1 MGEPRRE
8 SMPLVIPSE
17 FVIPRLRPSAS
28 ARNDNLARNDKRHR
42 FTSRFTHL
50 PTSSTGQT
58 TGLTPRLS
66 VDRLHKRFGQ
76 IEALRAATFRV
87 EHGEVLGLLGP
98 NGAGKSTLL
107 ACLAGLLRADGGQ
120 VRGADGR
127 AIEPAHR
134 RDALM
139 YLPDG
144 IAPWPDQ
151 TASWILEFWRVMTG
165 ARADGWDAIADVLGL
180 ADLRGRRIG
189 TLSKGER
196 KRVLL
201 GLALASPQPVVLM
214 DEPFDGLDL
223 RQTRATIAMFR
234 ELAREGRSLV
244 LSIHSMPD
252 AARVCD
258 RLVLLN
264 DGSTIAEGT
273 LPELRERAGLAAGAD
288 LEDVFLAIA

>member
-1 MGEPRRE
+1 M
-8 SMPLVIPSE
+8 
-17 FVIPRLRPSAS
+17 
-28 ARNDNLARNDKRHR
+28 K
-42 FTSRFTHL
+42 
-50 PTSSTGQT
+50 SS
-58 TGLTPRLS
+58 LTPLSTTRLS
-66 VDRLHKRFGQ
+66 IDGLHKRFGQ
-76 IEALRAATFRV
+76 IEALRAATFHI
-87 EHGEVLGLLGP
+87 EPGEVLGLLGP

-107 ACLAGLLRADGGQ
+107 GCLAGLIFADGGQ
-120 VRGADGR
+120 VLGDNGR
-127 AIEPAHR
+127 PIAPGQR
-134 RDALM
+134 RNALM

-151 TASWILEFWRVMTG
+151 TADWILAFWRVMAG
-165 ARADGWDAIADVLGL
+165 ARAEGWDAMSAVLGL
-180 ADLRGRRIG
+180 DELRGRRLG

-201 GLALASPQPVVLM
+201 GLSLVSPQPIVLM

-234 ELAREGRSLV
+234 ELARAGRSLV

-264 DGSTIAEGT
+264 DGSTRAEGT
-273 LPELRERAGLAAGAD
+273 LPELRERAGLPPAAD
-288 LEDVFLAIA
+288 LEDVFLALA

>member
-1 MGEPRRE
+1 MSR
-8 SMPLVIPSE
+8 LTVN
-17 FVIPRLRPSAS
+17 RLR
-28 ARNDNLARNDKRHR
+28 KH
-42 FTSRFTHL
+42 
-50 PTSSTGQT
+50 
-58 TGLTPRLS
+58 
-66 VDRLHKRFGQ
+66 FGQ
-76 IEALRAATFRV
+76 IEALRAATFCI

-107 ACLAGLLRADGGQ
+107 ACLAGLLFADDGEVRADDGQ
-120 VRGADGR
+120 LIHPAGR
-127 AIEPAHR
+127 H
-134 RDALM
+134 DHLM

-151 TASWILEFWRVMTG
+151 TADWVVAFWRVMTG
-165 ARADGWDAIADVLGL
+165 ASDDGWPEIASVLGL
-180 ADLRGRRIG
+180 DELRGRRLG

-201 GLALASPQPVVLM
+201 GLTLASPQPIVLM

-234 ELAREGRSLV
+234 RLAEGGRSIV

-264 DGSTIAEGT
+264 DGTTIAEGT
-273 LPELRERAGLAAGAD
+273 LGELRGQAGVPADAD
-288 LEDVFLAIA
+288 LEDVFLALA

>member
-1 MGEPRRE
+1 M
-8 SMPLVIPSE
+8 
-17 FVIPRLRPSAS
+17 PRL
-28 ARNDNLARNDKRHR
+28 
-42 FTSRFTHL
+42 T
-50 PTSSTGQT
+50 
-58 TGLTPRLS
+58 
-66 VDRLHKRFGQ
+66 VDRLRKRFGQ

-87 EHGEVLGLLGP
+87 EPGEVLGLLGP

-107 ACLAGLLRADGGQ
+107 ACLAGLLLADGGE
-120 VRGADGR
+120 VRGEDGQ
-127 AIEPAHR
+127 AIEPARR
-134 RDALM
+134 RDALV

-144 IAPWPDQ
+144 IRPWPDQ
-151 TASWILEFWRVMTG
+151 TTDWVIAFWRAMTSVSG
-165 ARADGWDAIADVLGL
+165 ASDDGWHATAGVLGL
-180 ADLRGRRIG
+180 DELRGRRIG

-201 GLALASPQPVVLM
+201 ALTLSSPPSVVLM

-234 ELAREGRSLV
+234 ELAAGGRSLV

-264 DGSTIAEGT
+264 DGMTIAEGT
-273 LPELRERAGLAAGAD
+273 LPELRGLAGVDATAD
-288 LEDVFLAIA
+288 LEDVFLALA

>member
-1 MGEPRRE
+1 
-8 SMPLVIPSE
+8 
-17 FVIPRLRPSAS
+17 
-28 ARNDNLARNDKRHR
+28 
-42 FTSRFTHL
+42 
-50 PTSSTGQT
+50 
-58 TGLTPRLS
+58 
-66 VDRLHKRFGQ
+66 
-76 IEALRAATFRV
+76 
-87 EHGEVLGLLGP
+87 
-98 NGAGKSTLL
+98 
-107 ACLAGLLRADGGQ
+107 
-120 VRGADGR
+120 
-127 AIEPAHR
+127 
-134 RDALM
+134 
-139 YLPDG
+139 
-144 IAPWPDQ
+144 
-151 TASWILEFWRVMTG
+151 VMTG
-165 ARADGWDAIADVLGL
+165 TRADGWEAIADVLGL
-180 ADLRGRRIG
+180 AELRGRRIG